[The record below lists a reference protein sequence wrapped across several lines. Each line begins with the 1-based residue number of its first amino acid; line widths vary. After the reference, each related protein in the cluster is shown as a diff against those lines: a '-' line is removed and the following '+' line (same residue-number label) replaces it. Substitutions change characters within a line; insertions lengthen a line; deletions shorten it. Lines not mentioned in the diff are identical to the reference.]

1 MSSQPRT
8 LTDAE
13 LDAVLARLPELDALT
28 RAATNGP
35 VCVGHVDET
44 LDPGEWFKE
53 HLKFG
58 NGPIWVAWLPDHP
71 ASQVDDNDKPTHA
84 VLLAITG
91 NGPDSLAN
99 VEWLVS
105 ARRDIPDLLAAVE
118 TLREQRD
125 ALARNMKTLEDA
137 YYQQVR
143 ELAELRAKQEPS
155 DA

>member
-1 MSSQPRT
+1 MSDKQRT

-13 LDAVLARLPELDALT
+13 LDDVLARLPEI
-28 RAATNGP
+28 REREQAATKGP
-35 VCVGHVDET
+35 FDVVRIKHAKDDPLFAGTAKLKVICYLGMVLSKDGGHDRLFVCATSATEAECCFMEENADLFAH
-44 LDPGEWFKE
+44 
-53 HLKFG
+53 
-58 NGPIWVAWLPDHP
+58 
-71 ASQVDDNDKPTHA
+71 
-84 VLLAITG
+84 
-91 NGPDSLAN
+91 
-99 VEWLVS
+99 